1 MANINSNVI
10 TLKKT
15 KQLLSKS
22 SDVWSGNIKEYV
34 INVTNELDVV
44 LSLVATT
51 VISTDNR
58 TINIVGLQSPTE
70 TTGESVSGVTSFGGN
85 ITFNSY
91 KMANSEFDVQLDVR
105 KFKYIKITIQ
115 MGGSQTL
122 SAFIYSGKI
131 DILTTFETFNA
142 VKISNFK
149 ISTKNKKWLRVIV
162 ENLSEGSVTP
172 RVDVRF
178 YKNNVE
184 VIKQV
189 YAVIGNLYQ
198 NTRIQVSYPVG
209 NRISDNLIDVSDVDS
224 FELTDI
230 AAGTLGVYFNLFED
244 RESEY
249 KRKPLKTPLAL
260 KAFDWIKFKAPTNA
274 PVFNIRDSVS
284 SELATFYN
292 SNKEVMG
299 SLANF
304 NVPLGKDSEVYA
316 NVKHLNAVF
325 WQETPLKYEPVF
337 NFSVPEIIEVQTNDN
352 VSLRKV
358 NAVAPVAQYN
368 LFKAYIN
375 RRTNELRITDT
386 GASYYDAEY
395 RKLLI
400 NVNSAGSSYSVLNMV
415 MIPYKT
421 TESGPFINVRL
432 CIQFDDGNIYH
443 NFPNRSTTGQGS
455 IQAGDIIEFEQSVVW
470 DNVGLFP
477 TKNQT
482 PASGYYY
489 DPSLH
494 ADNYE
499 LVTPISAT
507 SPFGNNGFPLIHPT
521 TNRVRMRKN
530 GYQTF
535 LKSLNGWEITPKIT
549 AFDSYYSPTKNGYFE
564 TSDGG
569 RQWFLQGNIGTDGV
583 LAKHYGNLNTTGL
596 VFDGTIEIKKVTLI
610 NPSEA
615 DKDPVNSFSIS
626 AGKAVSGIESADNPS
641 ITVTAHGLA
650 VNDRVIFT
658 GTSTGYG
665 FLLNNTHNQ
674 TSAGNNQVYRVSQVV
689 NANTIKI
696 RPMSS
701 NPNAKIECT
710 HTHAVNIVYDGFLV
724 SCGEEYP
731 KGWIYYL
738 PNKNSDI
745 MAATSSHL
753 IRPIH
758 RLTSTANS
766 VQRAVGFLMLA
777 DDLENPTCL
786 FASDSPG
793 ISTPIMKVGERNI
806 VSRSSFGLYRGKL
819 ADLDNIN
826 LYKPI
831 VEFSDGMLGL
841 KLSNDTILAV
851 GGASSSFAVSQDYGK
866 TFKKF
871 RWNVLSGF
879 PSVAGYNE
887 KNEMVFNNGFIL
899 SSK

>member
-15 KQLLSKS
+15 KQLLSKA
-22 SDVWSGNIKEYV
+22 SDAWSGLPKEYI
-34 INVTNELDVV
+34 INVANEFDVV
-44 LSLVATT
+44 LALKATT
-51 VISTDNR
+51 VAYTSNR
-58 TINIVGLQSPTE
+58 TITIQGIQSPSDTVGTPITG
-70 TTGESVSGVTSFGGN
+70 TTHFGGL

-91 KMANSEFDVQLDVR
+91 LMEQSEFEAQLNVS
-105 KFKYIKITIQ
+105 KFKYIKVTIQ
-115 MGGSQTL
+115 MGGNQTL
-122 SAFIYSGKI
+122 DASIYSGRI

-142 VKISNFK
+142 VKIRDFR
-149 ISTKNKKWLRVIV
+149 ISTKNKRWFRVIA
-162 ENLSEGSVTP
+162 ENLSEGTITP
-172 RVDVRF
+172 RVDVKF

-189 YAVIGNLYQ
+189 YTNIGNSYQ
-198 NTRIQVSYPVG
+198 DTRIQVGFQVG
-209 NRISDNLIDVSDVDS
+209 SRISDTLIDVSDVDS
-224 FELTDI
+224 FEFTDI
-230 AAGTLGVYFNLFED
+230 AGGTLGVYFSLFED
-244 RESEY
+244 RETEY

-260 KAFDWIKFKAPTNA
+260 RGFDWIKFKVPTNA

-284 SELATFYN
+284 SELATFYD
-292 SNKEVMG
+292 SNKEIIHNG
-299 SLANF
+299 YF
-304 NVPLGKDSEVYA
+304 NIRLGKDSEIYA
-316 NVKHLNAVF
+316 NVKYLNAVF
-325 WQETPLKYEPVF
+325 WQETPLEYEPVF

-368 LFKAYIN
+368 RFKAYIN
-375 RRTNELRITDT
+375 LRTYELRITDT

-400 NVNSAGSSYSVLNMV
+400 DVNSAGSSISVLNMV

-421 TESGPFINVRL
+421 TESGPFMNVRL

-583 LAKHYGNLNTTGL
+583 LVKHYGDLNTTGL

-615 DKDPVNSFSIS
+615 DKDPVNIFSIS

-658 GTSTGYG
+658 GTSTGYS
-665 FLLNNTHNQ
+665 FLLNNTHDQ

-701 NPNAKIECT
+701 NPNAKIECV

-753 IRPIH
+753 IRPIY

-819 ADLDNIN
+819 ADLDNIS

-851 GGASSSFAVSQDYGK
+851 GGSSSSFAVSQDYGK

-871 RWNVLSGF
+871 RWPVLSGF
-879 PSVAGYNE
+879 PAVAGYNE